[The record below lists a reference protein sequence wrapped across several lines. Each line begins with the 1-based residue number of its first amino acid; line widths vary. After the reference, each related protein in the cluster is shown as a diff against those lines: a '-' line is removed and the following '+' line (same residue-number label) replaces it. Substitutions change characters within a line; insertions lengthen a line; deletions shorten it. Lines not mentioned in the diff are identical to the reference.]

1 MYRSLYLFLARI
13 AQVLDWNQSMF
24 YLFYI
29 AVVLITAPPMIFYA
43 CPTEAEKMQYD
54 MRENE
59 ETDASIQLRRG
70 SVTGLA
76 GQIRVTH
83 FAVRATRV
91 NSFTRK

>member
-1 MYRSLYLFLARI
+1 
-13 AQVLDWNQSMF
+13 MF

-59 ETDASIQLRRG
+59 ETDASVQLRRG

-83 FAVRATRV
+83 FGGRATRV